1 MHPIAPISTATE
13 LAAGILEGM
22 VALLLALLC
31 GWLALRYHR
40 TVFRWWT
47 TAWALYVVRIVCILA
62 FLATTQFTWLYLHQ
76 VVTGWTAVALLCAA
90 LSWIGRPPSR
100 PGLVALVLFPPLW
113 SWVAIYQLDDFFWA
127 SLPAVLFLSA
137 ATIGTG
143 VVFFTHRRRA
153 MRSGVG
159 PSAGATVLATTFLL
173 WGLHHLDYPLLRA
186 RGAWIPWGYYLDI
199 LFLLGLGAGIL
210 LLVVDE
216 QRGGL
221 ERLSQ
226 RLLTQHEEERRRL
239 SRELHDETAQV
250 LSAVKMQLGVLVESL
265 TDKERTRALRALA
278 LLDDGIRGIRHVTD
292 ALRPSLL
299 DDLGLVPAL
308 RSLTQAFKI
317 RSEAEVDVHFAAV
330 LPKLS
335 DEAELA
341 LFRALQEGL
350 SNIAQHAQAQR
361 IRVELRTRAGLLELT
376 IEDDGRGLMTEDL
389 HRLEREGH
397 MGLAGMRERIHTLG
411 GSVELRNASR
421 GAVLR
426 VTVPLP

>member
-1 MHPIAPISTATE
+1 MDPIAPVTSTPE
-13 LAAGILEGM
+13 LAAGVLEGT

-47 TAWALYVVRIVCILA
+47 TAWGLYVVRILCILA
-62 FLATTQFTWLYLHQ
+62 FLNTTQWRWLYLHQ
-76 VVTGWTAVALLCAA
+76 VVTGWTAVALLGGA
-90 LSWIGRPPSR
+90 LSWIGRPPTR
-100 PGLVALVLFPPLW
+100 TMLVGLILFPPLW
-113 SWVAIYQLDDFFWA
+113 SWIAIYELDDFFWA
-127 SLPAVLFLSA
+127 ALPAVLFLSA
-137 ATIGTG
+137 ATFWTG
-143 VVFFTHRRRA
+143 ILFFTHRRRA
-153 MRSGVG
+153 LRSGIG
-159 PSAGATVLATTFLL
+159 AGAGASVLATTFLL

-199 LFLLGLGAGIL
+199 LFLLGVGAGIL

-226 RLLTQHEEERRRL
+226 RMLTQHEEERRRL

-265 TDKERTRALRALA
+265 TDAERTRALRALE

-308 RSLTQAFKI
+308 RSLTEAFRL
-317 RSEAEVDVHFAAV
+317 RSEVVVDVTFAAL

-335 DEAELA
+335 EEAELA

-350 SNIAQHAQAQR
+350 SNIAQHAAADHV
-361 IRVELRTRAGLLELT
+361 RVELRTRGGVVELT
-376 IEDDGRGLMTEDL
+376 VEDNGRGVATEDL
-389 HRLEREGH
+389 SRLEREGH
-397 MGLAGMRERIHTLG
+397 MGLAGMRERIHALG

>member
-1 MHPIAPISTATE
+1 MDPIAPVTSTPE
-13 LAAGILEGM
+13 LAAGILEGT

-40 TVFRWWT
+40 TVFQWWT
-47 TAWALYVVRIVCILA
+47 TAWGLYVVRILCILA
-62 FLATTQFTWLYLHQ
+62 FLNTTHWNWLYLHQ
-76 VVTGWTAVALLCAA
+76 VVTGWTAVALLGAA
-90 LSWIGRPPSR
+90 LSWIGRPPTR
-100 PGLVALVLFPPLW
+100 AMLAGLILFPPLW
-113 SWVAIYQLDDFFWA
+113 SWIAIYELDDFFWA
-127 SLPAVLFLSA
+127 AVPAVLFLSA
-137 ATIGTG
+137 ATFWTG
-143 VVFFTHRRRA
+143 ILFFTHRRRA
-153 MRSGVG
+153 LRSGIG
-159 PSAGATVLATTFLL
+159 AGAGASVLATTFLL

-199 LFLLGLGAGIL
+199 LFLFGVGAGIL

-226 RLLTQHEEERRRL
+226 RMLTQHEEERRRL

-265 TDKERTRALRALA
+265 TDTERTRALRALE

-308 RSLTQAFKI
+308 RSLTEAFRL
-317 RSEAEVDVHFAAV
+317 RSEVVVDVTFAAL

-335 DEAELA
+335 EEAELA

-350 SNIAQHAQAQR
+350 SNIAQHAAADR
-361 IRVELRTRAGLLELT
+361 VRVELRTRGGVVELT
-376 IEDDGRGLMTEDL
+376 VEDNGRGVATEDL
-389 HRLEREGH
+389 SRLEREGH
-397 MGLAGMRERIHTLG
+397 MGLAGMRERINALG

>member
-1 MHPIAPISTATE
+1 M
-13 LAAGILEGM
+13 L
-22 VALLLALLC
+22 
-31 GWLALRYHR
+31 
-40 TVFRWWT
+40 FRS
-47 TAWALYVVRIVCILA
+47 L
-62 FLATTQFTWLYLHQ
+62 
-76 VVTGWTAVALLCAA
+76 GAA
-90 LSWIGRPPSR
+90 LSWIGRPLTR
-100 PGLVALVLFPPLW
+100 TMLVGLILFPPLW
-113 SWVAIYQLDDFFWA
+113 SWIAIYELDDFFWA

-137 ATIGTG
+137 ATFGTG
-143 VVFFTHRRRA
+143 IVFFTHRRRA
-153 MRSGVG
+153 LRSGTG
-159 PSAGATVLATTFLL
+159 PGVGATVLAVTFIL

-186 RGAWIPWGYYLDI
+186 RGAWTPWGYYLDI
-199 LFLLGLGAGIL
+199 LFLLGVGAGIL

-226 RLLTQHEEERRRL
+226 RMLTQHEEERRRL

-265 TDKERTRALRALA
+265 TGKERTRALRAQE
-278 LLDDGIRGIRHVTD
+278 LLDEGIRGIRQVTD

-308 RSLTQAFKI
+308 RSLTEAFRL
-317 RSEAEVDVHFAAV
+317 RSEVVVDVTFAAL
-330 LPKLS
+330 LPTLS

-350 SNIAQHAQAQR
+350 SNIARHAGADHVW
-361 IRVELRTRAGLLELT
+361 VELRTRAGVVELT
-376 IEDDGRGLMTEDL
+376 VEDNGRGVATEDL
-389 HRLEREGH
+389 ARMEREGH
-397 MGLAGMRERIHTLG
+397 MGLAGMRERIHALG

>member
-1 MHPIAPISTATE
+1 MDPILPATSTTE
-13 LAAGILEGM
+13 LAAGLLQGT

-47 TAWALYVVRIVCILA
+47 VAWSLYVVRILCILA
-62 FLATTQFTWLYLHQ
+62 FLSTANWNWLYLHQ
-76 VVTGWTAVALLCAA
+76 VVTGWTAVALLYAA
-90 LSWIGRPPSR
+90 LAWIGRPPAR
-100 PGLVALVLFPPLW
+100 ATLIGLALFPPLW
-113 SWVAIYQLDDFFWA
+113 SWMAIYELDDFFWA

-137 ATIGTG
+137 ATLGTG
-143 VVFFTHRRRA
+143 IVFFTHRRRA
-153 MRSGVG
+153 LRGG
-159 PSAGATVLATTFLL
+159 TGAGTGATVLATAFLL

-186 RGAWIPWGYYLDI
+186 RGAWNPWGYYLDI
-199 LFLLGLGAGIL
+199 LFLLSVGAGIL

-221 ERLSQ
+221 ERLAQ
-226 RLLTQHEEERRRL
+226 RMLTQHEEERRRL

-250 LSAVKMQLGVLVESL
+250 LSAVKMQLGVLAESL
-265 TDKERTRALRALA
+265 ADGERARLMRAQE
-278 LLDDGIRGIRHVTD
+278 LLDEGIRGIRQVTN

-308 RSLTQAFKI
+308 RSLVEAFRT
-317 RSEAEVDVHFAAV
+317 RSELPVDVTIAAL

-335 DEAELA
+335 EEAELA

-350 SNIAQHAQAQR
+350 SNIAQHAAASHVWMELR
-361 IRVELRTRAGLLELT
+361 VRAGTVELVV
-376 IEDDGRGLMTEDL
+376 EDNGRGIATDDL
-389 HRLEREGH
+389 ARLEREGH
-397 MGLAGMRERIHTLG
+397 MGLAGMRERIHALG

-421 GAVLR
+421 GTVLR